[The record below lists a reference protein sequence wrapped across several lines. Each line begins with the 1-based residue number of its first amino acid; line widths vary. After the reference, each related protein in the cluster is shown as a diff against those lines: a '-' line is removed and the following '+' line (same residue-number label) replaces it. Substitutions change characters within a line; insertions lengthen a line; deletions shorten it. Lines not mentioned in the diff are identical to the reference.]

1 MKPYK
6 IKKSTKIQRS
16 RFFTKLTK
24 LVLWVLVPVLFMS
37 GAKLEKLTSSKI
49 NEEGDYSMQISG
61 SVNDNFCGGID
72 FDTSIVTT
80 SRGISFSTLRLR
92 LDNTDNIES
101 HSMEFL
107 ISKENTAD
115 MLPTGTYEVLRNQ
128 EGLLN
133 YFDGVFGFANIAALG
148 ESPLFAKSGKIKI
161 DYLDD
166 RTVRGNISIQMTN
179 SLGKRVGI
187 NGDFIVIK

>member
-6 IKKSTKIQRS
+6 IKKSTKIQKA

-24 LVLWVLVPVLFMS
+24 LVIWVLVPVLFMS

-49 NEEGDYSMQISG
+49 IEEGDYSIQMSG
-61 SVNDNFCGGID
+61 SVNDNFCVGVD

-92 LDNTDNIES
+92 LDNTDNVGS

-107 ISKENTAD
+107 ISKENTAG
-115 MLPTGTYEVLRNQ
+115 MLPTGTYEVSRNQ

>member
-1 MKPYK
+1 
-6 IKKSTKIQRS
+6 
-16 RFFTKLTK
+16 
-24 LVLWVLVPVLFMS
+24 
-37 GAKLEKLTSSKI
+37 
-49 NEEGDYSMQISG
+49 
-61 SVNDNFCGGID
+61 
-72 FDTSIVTT
+72 
-80 SRGISFSTLRLR
+80 
-92 LDNTDNIES
+92 
-101 HSMEFL
+101 MEFL
-107 ISKENTAD
+107 ISKENTAG
-115 MLPTGTYEVLRNQ
+115 MLPTGTYEVSRNQ